1 MNAFFLSHCFFLSQ
15 HYEEFIF
22 LFFVSEFRK
31 EIGLVNDAAFW
42 IWLANYGPHRPPIG
56 GPKMRS
62 PAVHPFFPLSI
73 FSILFILIYLLVFLI
88 LNFEFDFNSFEF
100 SCLNLFKLK
109 EKFETFSLV
118 AGSNSFPSAHLH

>member
-62 PAVHPFFPLSI
+62 PAYHPFFLLPS
-73 FSILFILIYLLVFLI
+73 FQFYYFNLFAWFLI

-109 EKFETFSLV
+109 EKF
-118 AGSNSFPSAHLH
+118 